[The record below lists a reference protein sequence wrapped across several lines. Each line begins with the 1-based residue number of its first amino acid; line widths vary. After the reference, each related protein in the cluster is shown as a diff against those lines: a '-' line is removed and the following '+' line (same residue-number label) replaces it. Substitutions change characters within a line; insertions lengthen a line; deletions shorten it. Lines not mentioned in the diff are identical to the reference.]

1 MSVEENIKTAIKS
14 LSHFDIEFDLMSIF
28 KSPQVMNCFFKNINL
43 FKLLINY
50 LIVIHKK
57 DIILDIL
64 EYSKNLKDEQLD
76 KMINEFLFYEGLYG
90 LIDIKKL
97 NDNLKLNEMLI
108 FNNQPTTDKHFNE
121 IFSKIKD
128 LTLISYKY
136 NDEIYNNAK
145 INGYNFKFLDNL
157 YKPINLNLSVKNVS
171 PLEGIEYDPEFGNAF
186 IHPYNYD
193 NEIFKR
199 AFYVLCSYQYELSFE
214 NCLNVFLN
222 FEKLF
227 YSKNVTVNDSD
238 GSLITYIYFKSDDG
252 YIPNLRYTIDLPTKL
267 PELPKTPED
276 NTKNDGFNTT
286 IEEDEK
292 GVYFKTNNYNFK
304 NIKWWCD
311 TYISQQKYIDL
322 LIYIFKSQFLS
333 RSTCLFGYYIY
344 YKYTNMIPKE
354 KKYYDII
361 ALTRKKEEAADIISN
376 GFYEYIFKQKTG
388 NLTLQKIIDF
398 IKY

>member
-1 MSVEENIKTAIKS
+1 M
-14 LSHFDIEFDLMSIF
+14 
-28 KSPQVMNCFFKNINL
+28 
-43 FKLLINY
+43 
-50 LIVIHKK
+50 
-57 DIILDIL
+57 
-64 EYSKNLKDEQLD
+64 
-76 KMINEFLFYEGLYG
+76 
-90 LIDIKKL
+90 
-97 NDNLKLNEMLI
+97 
-108 FNNQPTTDKHFNE
+108 
-121 IFSKIKD
+121 
-128 LTLISYKY
+128 
-136 NDEIYNNAK
+136 
-145 INGYNFKFLDNL
+145 
-157 YKPINLNLSVKNVS
+157 
-171 PLEGIEYDPEFGNAF
+171 
-186 IHPYNYD
+186 
-193 NEIFKR
+193 
-199 AFYVLCSYQYELSFE
+199 
-214 NCLNVFLN
+214 
-222 FEKLF
+222 
-227 YSKNVTVNDSD
+227 TVNDSD